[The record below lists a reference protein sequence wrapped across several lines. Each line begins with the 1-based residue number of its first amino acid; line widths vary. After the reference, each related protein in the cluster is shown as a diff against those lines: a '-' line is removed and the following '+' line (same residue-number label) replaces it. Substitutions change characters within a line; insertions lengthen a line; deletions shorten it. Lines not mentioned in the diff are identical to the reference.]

1 MDHGLLPRRSTDR
14 NRPPHTPG
22 AGPWGDPVTPDA
34 YVVGSG
40 PNGLAGAVTLA
51 RAGLRV
57 VVLEAEPAAGGGV
70 RSLRRGGT
78 TYDMYS
84 AVHPLGLASPFF
96 RAWGLTDRVPY
107 VVPDVAYAHP
117 LGATAVLA
125 YRDLEA
131 TAAGLGRDGAAWR
144 RTFAPLVER
153 ADAIT
158 RVALSPVVR
167 VPHDPVALALLGAA
181 TLTATR
187 YGSSLGVQ
195 GRDARALLA
204 GVLAHPG
211 EPLGS
216 LAAAAAGVV
225 LALHAHVRGW
235 GLPVGGAQRVA
246 DALVA
251 DLEAHGGRVETGR
264 RVDDVRDLSDAR
276 IVLADVTTEELRRIT
291 PDAYHGQVPRVLPR
305 GGSVAR
311 ADLLLSAP
319 VPWLDPRVGEAS
331 TVHLGGEWGQIARAE
346 AVVRRGLHAERPYV
360 LLSQPTV
367 FDPSRAPDGHS
378 VVWAYAH
385 VPNGSPLDPRE
396 AVLDE
401 IERHAPG
408 VRDLVVDS
416 WGTPAARLADD
427 NRSLPG
433 GDITGGTTTM
443 YRLLARPRLSPT
455 PWRTR
460 VPGLYLCSSSAT
472 PGPGVHG
479 MAGWWAA
486 ATALRDRFGL
496 RAHPADLIP

>member
-1 MDHGLLPRRSTDR
+1 M
-14 NRPPHTPG
+14 
-22 AGPWGDPVTPDA
+22 TPDA
-34 YVVGSG
+34 YVIGSG

-57 VVLEAEPAAGGGV
+57 VVLEAEPGWGGGV
-70 RSLRRGGT
+70 ASVVRDGV
-78 TYDMYS
+78 TYDRYS

-96 RAWGLTDRVPY
+96 RAWGLADRVPF

-117 LGATAVLA
+117 LGETAVLA
-125 YRDLEA
+125 YRDLER
-131 TAAGLGRDGAAWR
+131 TAAGLGRDAGVWR
-144 RTFAPLVER
+144 RTFAPLVEH

-167 VPHDPVALALLGAA
+167 VPSDPVALALLGAA

-187 YGSSLGVQ
+187 YGGALGV
-195 GRDARALLA
+195 RDREARALLA

-216 LAAAAAGVV
+216 LAAAAAGVL
-225 LALHAHVRGW
+225 LALHAHARGW
-235 GLPVGGAQRVA
+235 GLPVGGAQRIA

-251 DLEAHGGRVETGR
+251 DLEAHGGHIETGR
-264 RVDDVRDLSDAR
+264 RVDDVRLLTDAPV
-276 IVLADVTTEELRRIT
+276 VLADVTTEELRRIT
-291 PDAYHGQVPRVLPR
+291 PDAYPGQIPRPLPR
-305 GGSVAR
+305 GGSAAR

-331 TVHLGGEWGQIARAE
+331 TVHLGGEWGQIARSE
-346 AVVRRGLHAERPYV
+346 ATVRRGQHAERPYV

-367 FDPSRAPDGHS
+367 HDPSRAPDGRT

-385 VPNGSPLDPRE
+385 VPNGSTRDPRE
-396 AVLDE
+396 AVLAE

-416 WGTPAARLADD
+416 WGTPASRLAEH

-433 GDITGGTTTM
+433 GDITGGSTSM

-460 VPGLYLCSSSAT
+460 VPGLYLCSSSTT

-486 ATALRDRFGL
+486 ATALRDRLGITTTPHAL
-496 RAHPADLIP
+496 TTP